1 MINIGI
7 IGCGY
12 WGPNL
17 LRNFE
22 DCPNACVKMVAELDP
37 ERIEY
42 VQGLWNFIAQSPDR
56 VVIPESHKQVLDQR
70 LANNVAEP
78 NATEPWDQ
86 ARDNILKNLR
96 NT

>member
-1 MINIGI
+1 MSGATSKI
-7 IGCGY
+7 
-12 WGPNL
+12 PEEFKTL
-17 LRNFE
+17 SS
-22 DCPNACVKMVAELDP
+22 D

-42 VQGLWNFIAQSPDR
+42 VQGLWDFIAQSPDR
-56 VVIPESHKQVLDQR
+56 VLIPDSHKQVLDQR

-78 NATEPWDQ
+78 IATEPWDQ

>member
-1 MINIGI
+1 MSGATSKIPEEFKTLSSN
-7 IGCGY
+7 
-12 WGPNL
+12 
-17 LRNFE
+17 
-22 DCPNACVKMVAELDP
+22 

-42 VQGLWNFIAQSPDR
+42 VQGLWDFIAQSPDR
-56 VVIPESHKQVLDQR
+56 VPIPKSHKQVLDQR

-86 ARDNILKNLR
+86 ARDNILKNLQ